1 MHSQWTWLKYAE
13 KSGKTVFNSI
23 LKAFAVVLTSKMGLF
38 LPKVDLDD
46 FKCLEVAR

>member
-13 KSGKTVFNSI
+13 RSGKTIFNSI
-23 LKAFAVVLTSKMGLF
+23 LKAFVVFLTSKMGVF

-46 FKCLEVAR
+46 LKCLEVAR